1 MAEIIEI
8 DLRAKADNIQK
19 ELAQAKLKIEEIRS
33 LAAYVKIGVIKK
45 DEFDKAIRDSR
56 ERVLELKQQALDV
69 RFDRKALAEA
79 RLLADEASKIG
90 NEFEGATESAI
101 DFKQIIS
108 TAVGFNLGSL
118 VAQGLGLIKSAF
130 VDSINNAREFQ
141 KTIAEIN
148 SILPRNAKLT
158 DDVLES
164 LRLLGKEYGSSA
176 TDQAKAYY
184 QAVSAGAEDSAQA
197 TQILAAAN
205 AAAFATQSD
214 LSSVAR
220 VLTSTLNAYAGTGL
234 DAATATD
241 ILVKSVDDG
250 AVEFSTLADQLAR
263 VTPTAAAL
271 KVPLDEVVGS
281 IAFLTRVGFTTEQ
294 ATTSLAA
301 ALSSIV
307 KPTKEAQTAFN
318 RLGGEFTGL
327 RLNADT
333 ITKSGGLIEFIQKLN
348 KEAKGSTD
356 ILTQIFGDER
366 ATKAILAIT
375 NNLGEYDQVLKNIA
389 NSSGAAE
396 RAGAELTQT
405 LDFQGKLLSARA
417 VEIAT
422 DFGTK
427 LIPALTDGTKVLRAF
442 LGGFSEGELKT
453 EKLQV
458 VEKTIARLN
467 EELAKPRSGF
477 FDPSDEFLTA
487 RLNEALAERARLT
500 GEVANADV
508 LAAQKS
514 AQANKVIQGI
524 LSSFNNQA
532 SGVTTPLLPGAE
544 TSRVEAAK
552 ATNIALTE
560 EERKFQG
567 EIAAIRQ
574 QGAASQLALQFEL
587 DNQQRT
593 LNDEKF
599 LSQTEIELEQ
609 SRIRAQAAFDAEVSK
624 NNAIL
629 AGQELALANQLA
641 GEKKKNA
648 LRDAEKIAESKR
660 VKESVNLERLRAQ
673 GITDAALAGA
683 NLAAS
688 IAKDGS
694 KEQFIIQKGAAIAS
708 SIVATNLAAAQA
720 LAVPPA
726 PNLGLASLAKTTGAL
741 NTAAIVATAI
751 KGFASG
757 GIIGNADG
765 ATSGPDNSIAT
776 VRTGEMIL
784 NAEQQKNLF
793 EMIKNGSGSSGDIII
808 QVDGREIARAVRNQ
822 VQQGFAIA

>member
-8 DLRAKADNIQK
+8 DLRAKADQIQQ
-19 ELAQAKLKIEEIRS
+19 ELGRVAKRIE
-33 LAAYVKIGVIKK
+33 
-45 DEFDKAIRDSR
+45 D
-56 ERVLELKQQALDV
+56 LKQLAKDV
-69 RFDRKALAEA
+69 PIGGKGKDPIIEQIKLA
-79 RLLADEASKIG
+79 RTEASSLRETLRNTKIQEKLLG
-90 NEFEGATESAI
+90 DTRNLGLGLGDATESAI
-101 DFKQIIS
+101 DLRQVLS
-108 TAVGFNLGSL
+108 TALGLNLGNL
-118 VAQGLGLIKSAF
+118 VQKGLGLIKDAF
-130 VDSINNAREFQ
+130 FDSIKNAREFQ

-158 DDVLES
+158 DDALES
-164 LRLLGKEYGSSA
+164 LRLLGKQYGSSA

-205 AAAFATQSD
+205 SAAFATQSD

-348 KEAKGSTD
+348 KEARGSTD

-375 NNLGEYDQVLKNIA
+375 NNLGEYDQVLKNVA
-389 NSSGAAE
+389 NSSGAAA
-396 RAGAELTQT
+396 RAGAELTGT
-405 LDFQGKLLSARA
+405 LDFQTKQLGARISELSTA
-417 VEIAT
+417 
-422 DFGTK
+422 FGQF
-427 LIPALTDGTKVLRAF
+427 LVPSLTAAAKTLRGF
-442 LGGFSEGELKT
+442 LGGFSET
-453 EKLQV
+453 EKIENQLSLV
-458 VEKTIARLN
+458 SGTIARIKEELGGGVKTFNLGDVVLGKQLN
-467 EELAKPRSGF
+467 EQLAIQAELQAK
-477 FDPSDEFLTA
+477 LV
-487 RLNEALAERARLT
+487 RARASGQGGDDTLNR
-500 GEVANADV
+500 AK
-508 LAAQKS
+508 LAQ
-514 AQANKVIQGI
+514 IQGQ
-524 LSSFNNQA
+524 LA
-532 SGVTTPLLPGAE
+532 VETT
-544 TSRVEAAK
+544 K
-552 ATNIALTE
+552 ATNVALTE

-567 EIAAIRQ
+567 EIAAIRE
-574 QGAASQLALQFEL
+574 QGAASQAALQFEL
-587 DNQQRT
+587 DNQQRA

-624 NNAIL
+624 NNAVL

-641 GEKKKNA
+641 SEKKKNA

-757 GIIGNADG
+757 GIIGGNNG
-765 ATSGPDNSIAT
+765 ATNGPDNSIAT
-776 VRTGEMIL
+776 VRTGEMVL
-784 NAEQQKNLF
+784 NAQQQKSLF
-793 EMIKNGSGSSGDIII
+793 DMINSGGSGGGDIVI
-808 QVDGREIARAVRNQ
+808 QVDGREIFRAVRNQ
-822 VQQGFAIA
+822 MEQGMRLPA